1 MADLNEL
8 TRDICKETKDQGIKL
23 EEIADNVSE
32 ANDNIE
38 GGNKELKEASA
49 KKKTGN
55 KCLYITL
62 LSVVI
67 FVILLAYLGF

>member
-38 GGNKELKEASA
+38 GGNKELKEASG
-49 KKKTGN
+49 KVKTGN
-55 KCLYITL
+55 RCLYITL
-62 LSVVI
+62 LTVVI
-67 FVILLAYLGF
+67 FVILLAILGF